1 MCGEHPERGT
11 CDESRP
17 VPRFLAS
24 ATMLFEDIGNVGA
37 VIHNALVPPP
47 GTVAGIE
54 GRINKPPRLLNG
66 EQGVINNG
74 PYIPQLLGR

>member
-37 VIHNALVPPP
+37 VIHNALVPHLERWQELRDVSISP
-47 GTVAGIE
+47 
-54 GRINKPPRLLNG
+54 
-66 EQGVINNG
+66 
-74 PYIPQLLGR
+74 LGFSMVNRAL